1 MKKEKIIQFLKTS
14 LILLICVFI
23 ATPNHIYAMLGNAVR
38 KSESKKII
46 RETER
51 LVDTYVTLDTDEIP
65 YFDVEEAR
73 KNGES
78 EENIE
83 FGELFNEY
91 SYDMNNVQN
100 NEIQTRVSI
109 PIWGNW
115 CGPGYGHG
123 EPIDL
128 LDEGCKIH
136 DGCYE
141 PGKKNCGCN
150 QILIDYID
158 RNIYRMTGGQR
169 QMAKVVR
176 SYFAFE
182 NWRNGC

>member
-1 MKKEKIIQFLKTS
+1 MQAGKIHKWRLSNFKNVNLWLKNSGS
-14 LILLICVFI
+14 LSNSV
-23 ATPNHIYAMLGNAVR
+23 G
-38 KSESKKII
+38 
-46 RETER
+46 
-51 LVDTYVTLDTDEIP
+51 
-65 YFDVEEAR
+65 
-73 KNGES
+73 
-78 EENIE
+78 EENLW
-83 FGELFNEY
+83 FLTF
-91 SYDMNNVQN
+91 DLK
-100 NEIQTRVSI
+100 
-109 PIWGNW
+109 
-115 CGPGYGHG
+115 H
-123 EPIDL
+123 IDL

-182 NWRNGC
+182 NWKDGC